1 MTDATYCVEE
11 SVSLDLR
18 ITSAHVVEVIALQRH
33 EIIGTIKV
41 EIPIVVAITSSRVR
55 SDSVKVV
62 VGNCHSVRSTSPKD
76 KMLATN
82 ASGLIGDVIRCMTI
96 LELRQQ
102 LLADN
107 SLTVTWSIHTR
118 SEPSRVMASP
128 PHTYLELISVIA
140 MFLLIHMHEL

>member
-62 VGNCHSVRSTSPKD
+62 VGNCHSVRSTSP
-76 KMLATN
+76 
-82 ASGLIGDVIRCMTI
+82 
-96 LELRQQ
+96 
-102 LLADN
+102 
-107 SLTVTWSIHTR
+107 
-118 SEPSRVMASP
+118 
-128 PHTYLELISVIA
+128 
-140 MFLLIHMHEL
+140 